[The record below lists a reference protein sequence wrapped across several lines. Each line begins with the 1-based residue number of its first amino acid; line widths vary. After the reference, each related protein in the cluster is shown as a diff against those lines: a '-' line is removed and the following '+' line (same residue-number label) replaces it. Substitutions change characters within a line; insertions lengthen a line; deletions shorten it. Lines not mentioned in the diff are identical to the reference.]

1 MWATTTF
8 QPEAPFRVMRADGSI
23 AVFDTVHHLAEAIGQ
38 HKISIAHTFLV
49 DAKIRP
55 VVILQGRP
63 RGALPEYAALKLT
76 RLAKLT
82 DDGRKRVR
90 QGLYPDLLYLAEDA
104 GKYGLPT
111 ENAIDVNSLV
121 RVHREELD
129 VEGESTDVPALH
141 GVSRGKLILVNDDD
155 AI

>member
-1 MWATTTF
+1 VWATTTF

-38 HKISIAHTFLV
+38 RKISIAHTFLV

-76 RLAKLT
+76 RLANNGCLA
-82 DDGRKRVR
+82 VAL
-90 QGLYPDLLYLAEDA
+90 GLA
-104 GKYGLPT
+104 GLDPKSLHATLP
-111 ENAIDVNSLV
+111 
-121 RVHREELD
+121 
-129 VEGESTDVPALH
+129 
-141 GVSRGKLILVNDDD
+141 K
-155 AI
+155 